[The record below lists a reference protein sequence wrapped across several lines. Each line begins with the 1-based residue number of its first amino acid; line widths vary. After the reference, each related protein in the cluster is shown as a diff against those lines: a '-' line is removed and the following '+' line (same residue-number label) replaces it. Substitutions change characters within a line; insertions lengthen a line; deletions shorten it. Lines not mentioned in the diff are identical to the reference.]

1 MLVLTS
7 SFTAVGEDFTNAI
20 SAFLQHRIKVE
31 KRNVGI
37 VVGLA
42 DEHGSRIV
50 SYGKSDT
57 GTGQEV
63 NGDTVFGICSVTKTF
78 TALLLQDMVEHGEMN
93 LDDPVAKYLPV
104 SVTMPT
110 RNSKEI
116 TLRQLAT
123 HSSGLPPWPEEMNA
137 GRMDKVF
144 DHYTAE
150 MFYADLSGYAL
161 TRDPGTEFEYSSVGL
176 GLLGH
181 VITHKAGT
189 NFEALVVERIC
200 RPLKM
205 DSTGMTQTPERIART
220 TQGYNEL
227 GYMVSSPEPGL
238 WTNGP
243 RNDVSAEP
251 ANTRWRDEGLVGFGE
266 LGSTAN
272 DLSKYVSANL
282 GLTASCLTPLMQKT
296 HAIHFHHARKD
307 QSSDIDM
314 GLGWFI
320 RPGPQGTKFI
330 LHDGNMSRVWLRSPA
345 STRRGSAAW
354 WS

>member
-57 GTGQEV
+57 GTGQDV

-189 NFEALVVERIC
+189 QLRSARGGADLPVVEDGQHRHDADTGTDSPNDAGVQRTRLHGVEPGA
-200 RPLKM
+200 RPL
-205 DSTGMTQTPERIART
+205 DEWP
-220 TQGYNEL
+220 
-227 GYMVSSPEPGL
+227 
-238 WTNGP
+238 
-243 RNDVSAEP
+243 AE
-251 ANTRWRDEGLVGFGE
+251 
-266 LGSTAN
+266 
-272 DLSKYVSANL
+272 
-282 GLTASCLTPLMQKT
+282 
-296 HAIHFHHARKD
+296 
-307 QSSDIDM
+307 
-314 GLGWFI
+314 
-320 RPGPQGTKFI
+320 
-330 LHDGNMSRVWLRSPA
+330 
-345 STRRGSAAW
+345 
-354 WS
+354 